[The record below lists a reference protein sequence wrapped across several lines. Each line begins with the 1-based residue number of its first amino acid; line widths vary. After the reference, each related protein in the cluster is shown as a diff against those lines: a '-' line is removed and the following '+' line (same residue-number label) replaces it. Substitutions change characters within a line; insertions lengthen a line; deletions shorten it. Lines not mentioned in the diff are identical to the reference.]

1 MTIGRWLGLEDI
13 KTFFAKQIVK
23 RVVFIQKII
32 HIQKVIPAHMADVL
46 GLHSFRWIFH
56 VFFAQF
62 LDIWFHVNLHSAA
75 FQLAAQIVMKVSTSS
90 VFCSILK
97 ARSYTTKHGRRS
109 RKNSLVLDSMLISVS
124 STFQAQISGSPRPYT
139 KNCFNSC

>member
-75 FQLAAQIVMKVSTSS
+75 FQLAAQIVMKVSTFST
-90 VFCSILK
+90 FYPILK
-97 ARSYTTKHGRRS
+97 ARSYTTKHGKVS

-124 STFQAQISGSPRPYT
+124 FTFQAQISGSLRPYT

>member
-75 FQLAAQIVMKVSTSS
+75 FQLAAQIVMKVSTFST
-90 VFCSILK
+90 FCPILK
-97 ARSYTTKHGRRS
+97 ARSYTTKHGKVS

-124 STFQAQISGSPRPYT
+124 FTFQAQISGSLRPYT